1 MSGSGTNS
9 SRWTR
14 VQTVFH
20 LAADLPEADRREYV
34 AGECADDP
42 TLADEVMAL
51 LEEDARGNVLLDRDV
66 SHLARAVLDAPAT
79 PVVPLDAFG
88 PYRIS
93 SMLGEGGMGVVYL
106 AERADLGSKAAIK
119 ILRDAWLSPA
129 RRERFAAEQRTL
141 AQLNHPS
148 IARLFDADTL
158 PDGTPWF
165 VMEYVEGMPLTA
177 YCDTHASTITQRLRL
192 LRDVCEA
199 VQHAHR
205 HAIIHRDL
213 KPSNIL
219 VTEDG
224 TVKLLDFGIAK
235 QLESL
240 EGADLTRT
248 GFRVM
253 TPAYAAP
260 EQVRGGR
267 LGIHTDV
274 YSLGVVLYELLA
286 GRLPFDFTDKTPG
299 DVERSILEEEPE
311 RPSVAARAMPALPI
325 GTSRMQ
331 SASKAQWADLDVLC
345 LKAMHK
351 DPARRY
357 ASVEAL
363 VRDIDHYLA
372 GQPLEARRDSLRYR
386 SGKFV
391 RRNWRQVLYAS
402 LVFLGTVGL
411 VVFYTLR
418 LTSARNDALAQA
430 ARTER
435 IQRFMTD
442 LFQGN
447 EGEAVGPADTLRVV
461 TLVDRGAQQARSL
474 DRDPAV
480 QAELFETLGRLYRTL
495 GRLTPADSLLRA
507 ALTGRRALYGPTHPA
522 VASSLIALGELR
534 LAQAEYDSAE
544 ALIRDG
550 MAIARRTVSPTD
562 PTIAR
567 ATTALGQVL
576 SERGEYAKAEPVLLE
591 AVRLQ
596 TRGDTVTPGLASALT
611 DLANTYYYVGRY
623 GTSDSLNQR
632 VLAMDRDLYGA
643 RHAYVAD
650 VLINLGAIRFE
661 WGKFAEA
668 EQYYRDALSINEA
681 WYGPNHPETASNLTA
696 LGRALASEQR
706 LTEADTVLRRA
717 LEVSERVYGPVHP
730 RVASAL
736 NELSRVK
743 QSEKKLD
750 EAEAGFRRM
759 AEIYKSVYNDHHY
772 VIGVALSNIAGVL
785 QERQQYAQA
794 EALFREA
801 IRRYDGLLA
810 PDHQLVGIAR
820 SRLGRVLRLDRRFA
834 DAEME
839 SAVAL
844 GILMKQSTPAVL
856 WVQRTRSDLG
866 IDYDSLGRPADAA
879 KVRADSAAMQSR

>member
-1 MSGSGTNS
+1 
-9 SRWTR
+9 
-14 VQTVFH
+14 V
-20 LAADLPEADRREYV
+20 
-34 AGECADDP
+34 
-42 TLADEVMAL
+42 
-51 LEEDARGNVLLDRDV
+51 
-66 SHLARAVLDAPAT
+66 
-79 PVVPLDAFG
+79 
-88 PYRIS
+88 
-93 SMLGEGGMGVVYL
+93 
-106 AERADLGSKAAIK
+106 
-119 ILRDAWLSPA
+119 
-129 RRERFAAEQRTL
+129 
-141 AQLNHPS
+141 
-148 IARLFDADTL
+148 
-158 PDGTPWF
+158 
-165 VMEYVEGMPLTA
+165 
-177 YCDTHASTITQRLRL
+177 
-192 LRDVCEA
+192 
-199 VQHAHR
+199 
-205 HAIIHRDL
+205 
-213 KPSNIL
+213 
-219 VTEDG
+219 
-224 TVKLLDFGIAK
+224 
-235 QLESL
+235 
-240 EGADLTRT
+240 
-248 GFRVM
+248 
-253 TPAYAAP
+253 
-260 EQVRGGR
+260 
-267 LGIHTDV
+267 
-274 YSLGVVLYELLA
+274 
-286 GRLPFDFTDKTPG
+286 
-299 DVERSILEEEPE
+299 
-311 RPSVAARAMPALPI
+311 
-325 GTSRMQ
+325 Q

-447 EGEAVGPADTLRVV
+447 EDEAVGPADTLRVV

-507 ALTGRRALYGPTHPA
+507 ALASRRALYGPTHPA

-596 TRGDTVTPGLASALT
+596 TRGDTVTPALASALT

-632 VLAMDRDLYGA
+632 VLAMDRDLYGP

-661 WGKFAEA
+661 WAKFAEA
-668 EQYYRDALSINEA
+668 EQYYREALSINEA

-706 LTEADTVLRRA
+706 LEEADTVLRRA
-717 LEVSERVYGPVHP
+717 LDVSEHVYGPVHP

-759 AEIYKSVYNDHHY
+759 ADIYKSVYNDHHY
-772 VIGVALSNIAGVL
+772 VISVALSNIAGVL

-834 DAEME
+834 DGEKE
-839 SAVAL
+839 SAAGL
-844 GILMKQSTPAVL
+844 AILLKQSTPPVL

-866 IDYDSLGRPADAA
+866 IDYDSLGRRADAA
-879 KVRADSAAMQSR
+879 KVRSDSAAMPTK

>member
-1 MSGSGTNS
+1 MS
-9 SRWTR
+9 SRWER

-20 LAADLPEADRREYV
+20 LAADLPEADRRQYV
-34 AGECADDP
+34 AEECADDP
-42 TLADEVMAL
+42 TLADEVLAM
-51 LEEDARGNVLLDRDV
+51 LEEDARGGSLLDRDV
-66 SHLARAVLDAPAT
+66 SHLARAVLDAPTA
-79 PVVPLDAFG
+79 PVVPLDTFG

-93 SMLGEGGMGVVYL
+93 SVLGEGGMGVVYL
-106 AERADLGSKAAIK
+106 AERADLGSQAAIK

-148 IARLFDADTL
+148 IARLYDADTL

-165 VMEYVEGMPLTA
+165 VMEYVEGIPLTA
-177 YCDTHASTITQRLRL
+177 YCDTHASTIAERLRL
-192 LRDVCEA
+192 FRDVCEA

-224 TVKLLDFGIAK
+224 KVKLLDFGIAK

-240 EGADLTRT
+240 EGADHTRT
-248 GFRVM
+248 GLRPM

-260 EQVRGGR
+260 EQVRAGR

-274 YSLGVVLYELLA
+274 YSLGVVLYELLV

-311 RPSVAARAMPALPI
+311 RPSVAARGMPALPI
-325 GTSRMQ
+325 GSSRVH

-351 DPARRY
+351 DPSRRY

-363 VRDIDHYLA
+363 VRDVDHYLA
-372 GQPLEARRDSLRYR
+372 GQPLEARPDSLRYR
-386 SGKFV
+386 TGKFV
-391 RRNWRQVLYAS
+391 RRNWRQVLYAT

-447 EGEAVGPADTLRVV
+447 EDEAVGPADTLRVV
-461 TLVDRGAQQARSL
+461 TLVDRGVQQARSL
-474 DRDPAV
+474 DREPAV
-480 QAELFETLGRLYRTL
+480 QAELFGTLGSLYRTL
-495 GRLTPADSLLRA
+495 GKLTPADSLLRT
-507 ALTGRRALYGPTHPA
+507 ALSRHQALYGPTHPA

-544 ALIRDG
+544 VLIRDG
-550 MAIARRTVSPTD
+550 LAMARKTVAPTD
-562 PTIAR
+562 PAIAK
-567 ATTALGQVL
+567 ATSALGQVL

-596 TRGDTVTPGLASALT
+596 TRGDTVSPGLASALT
-611 DLANTYYYVGRY
+611 DLANTYFYLGRY
-623 GTSDSLNQR
+623 AASDSLNQR
-632 VLAMDRDLYGA
+632 ALVMDRALYGPS
-643 RHAYVAD
+643 HAFVAD

-661 WGKFAEA
+661 WGRFPEA
-668 EQYYRDALSINEA
+668 ERYYREALTINRA

-696 LGRALASEQR
+696 LGRALASEQK
-706 LTEADTVLRRA
+706 LAEADTVLRTA

-736 NELSRVK
+736 NELSRVN

-759 AEIYKSVYNDHHY
+759 AEIYKSVYDDKHY
-772 VIGVALSNIAGVL
+772 VISVALSNIAGVL

-820 SRLGRVLRLDRRFA
+820 SRLGRVLQMQRRFA
-834 DAEME
+834 DAEKE
-839 SAVAL
+839 SAA
-844 GILMKQSTPAVL
+844 GYAILMKQSTPPAL
-856 WVQRTRSDLG
+856 WVQRTRSDLALE
-866 IDYDSLGRPADAA
+866 YDSLGRTVDAA
-879 KVRADSAAMQSR
+879 RLRADSAAMKD